1 MSGNA
6 TSDSDLD
13 LHGDDPIILIRTNS
27 SGSELQINDGGDLSL
42 SDFFG
47 VGGEGRDLSFYLML
61 TRDTSVTHSFTVEDT
76 YNRAGS
82 GYLNLHNLPTAAANA
97 WGGIESG
104 EHFVFAIARDHDVN
118 AHPEF
123 PASFYVRAV
132 DENVLIGTNVGSAIT
147 ATDPDNDT
155 LSYAL
160 SGTGAGDFNV
170 SSAGQ
175 ITAAVATLDHETTN
189 SYSLTLTA
197 SDGNGGEASATVIIT
212 INDLDERPSLTPDP
226 SGETWH
232 RNTNQQFT
240 VANTPGIIAVM
251 ITETVDTGNLTLH
264 TTENDLSCSNQTNE
278 FTVNTASTIWIRFCQ
293 NGTVSLRAEDRDD
306 STNFRDY
313 TVTIAATN
321 NAPEFAEATYSRA
334 VNENVSSGSNV
345 GTAVTAADVD
355 GDTLSYSLSG
365 TGSANFAV
373 NRGQITTVSGFS
385 PNFEDTESYSLTLTA
400 DDGNGGSDTATV
412 NITINNVDD
421 APAIDPSPTTTAMA
435 TGRNYRFRVSAR
447 LGVQNVIVRDA
458 PGNISGD
465 ITLRST
471 EAGLSCDNQ
480 SNELQL
486 ASVAEF
492 WVRAC
497 AHGTATISIEE
508 QDSAVDIRRYTV
520 TIAEA
525 VTVPDAPA
533 NLQGSPGDASVVLT
547 WQEPA
552 DGGSEILRY
561 EYTTYETPSNDS
573 YWRSTGGTSL
583 TYTVTQTSDQANP
596 TNLVNGTSYPIFVRA
611 VNVEGAGP
619 RSNRVAVTPTPPTV
633 PDAPTNLAAT
643 PGNGQVELTW
653 DAPDDGGSNITRY
666 EYSTDNGTTWTST
679 GGTATS
685 YTATQTS
692 GSPTA
697 SLSNGTEYTFRV
709 RAVNGVGDSGPSG
722 SQTATP
728 LGPPGTPGNLQVSP
742 GNQEVR
748 LTWNAAAANGANITR
763 YEYSSDNG
771 SSWRTT
777 GSTSRSYTA
786 TTISGSGGTTLQ
798 NGTEYTFRVRAVNSE
813 GNGPQSNSQTATPT
827 TNTVPGQVIGLMSS
841 PGDGFLDLS
850 WDEPPDGGSAILRY
864 EYQTTNNPWESI
876 GSTDTTFRAT
886 RRSGNGNAFVNGVFY
901 GVRIRAVNATGN
913 GAQSAGGGG
922 VPNNQPPAFSS
933 NTASRSVN
941 ENELSGTDVGA
952 VVTATDPESD
962 SINYSITGSNP
973 GSFNIDA
980 SSGQIETGQLLNHE
994 ATDSYTIRVRASA
1007 TGGSDNI
1014 DVTITVNDVNE
1025 APSFASSSYSRSVP
1039 ENSVG
1044 GTNVGVAVA
1053 ATDPDDG
1060 ESLAYT
1066 LYNGQGLF
1074 TVTNAGQIRVANN
1087 AGLNYEATT
1096 NYSLTLRATDGHG
1109 LYDEASVTI
1118 NVSDVDEAAVLG
1130 DVDVNGIARSE
1141 AEPEVALTNP
1151 DSLSTTVY
1159 FRYRTPV
1166 GSGTW
1171 LSGGSDTTSGTS
1183 ASVRLT
1189 GLTAGAQYRV
1199 QASLSLTFGD
1209 TVQADFTTIIE
1220 LPGAPAAPTATEGD
1234 TELNVTWAAPADN
1247 GGSAIID
1254 YDLQYRPQGGQWAE
1268 VSDPIGTSTT
1278 YTLTSLT
1285 NGTAYDVQVRAEN
1298 SAGDG
1303 DWSDYGTG
1311 LPLPTPSAPDAPVP
1325 ILTPA
1330 HESLQVGWAAPYDGR
1345 RVITQYDVRWKLHS
1359 QNAYP
1364 SANLDSITGT
1374 PPSTHY
1380 LIDDLANETVYDVQV
1395 RATNPLGTSP
1405 WSAAVSGGPERP
1417 TTVPGAIVRL
1427 RASAEGELVNR
1438 FPLVGSTVYIHGD
1451 FAEGNDVISCTGTL
1465 RGWVEGHEDPFNDSA
1480 AVADSSYAVP
1490 GSKYQQAQLEP
1501 KTAIY
1506 ALQAPDGTHD
1516 EASCLLY
1523 TGKRENR
1530 RADRVRVKW
1539 IEDESERPI
1548 IDWMETIKGW
1558 PGGIFMATLAFPILL
1573 GLSVGAASRS
1583 TALAGGSFLVAFGFL
1598 SAVVGLSMLALLIV
1612 IVVALGFGLAYT
1624 ILAKGT

>member
-1 MSGNA
+1 MTINPRISLFAGLAALVVVVAVLVALAARPAQAQDVTANIATFQTNNPGLEYEVLADITAGGTTTLYSRGRFGVSGNV

-13 LHGDDPIILIRTNS
+13 LPGDGPIILIRTNN
-27 SGSELQINDGGDLSL
+27 SGSELQLNDDGDLHL
-42 SDFFG
+42 GDFFG

-61 TRDTSVTHSFTVEDT
+61 TRDTSITYAFTVEDT
-76 YNRAGS
+76 FNRAGG
-82 GYLNLHNLPTAAANA
+82 GYLNLHNLPTAAAAA

-104 EHFVFAIARDHDVN
+104 EHFVFAIARDPEVN

-226 SGETWH
+226 SGQTWH
-232 RNTNQQFT
+232 RNTNRQFT

-264 TTENDLSCSNQTNE
+264 TTESDLSCSNQTDE

-365 TGSANFAV
+365 TGSANFVV
-373 NRGQITTVSGFS
+373 NRGQITTASGFS

-400 DDGNGGSDTATV
+400 DDGNGGTDTATV

-508 QDSAVDIRRYTV
+508 QNSAVDIRRYTV
-520 TIAEA
+520 TISEA
-525 VTVPDAPA
+525 VTVPDAPT

-561 EYTTYETPSNDS
+561 EYTTYETPSNAS
-573 YWRSTGGTSL
+573 YWRSTGGTAL

-596 TNLVNGTSYPIFVRA
+596 TNLVNGTSYPFFVRA

-619 RSNRVAVTPTPPTV
+619 RSNRVGVTPTPPTV

-643 PGNGQVELTW
+643 PGNGQVALSW

-666 EYSTDNGTTWTST
+666 EYSTDNGATWTST

-728 LGPPGTPGNLQVSP
+728 LGPPGTPGNLQASP

-777 GSTSRSYTA
+777 GSTSRSHTA
-786 TTISGSGGTTLQ
+786 TQISGSGGTTLQ
-798 NGTEYTFRVRAVNSE
+798 NGTAYTFRVRAVNSE
-813 GNGPQSNSQTATPT
+813 GTGPQSNSQTATPT
-827 TNTVPGQVIGLMSS
+827 TNTAPGQVIGLMSS

-850 WDEPPDGGSAILRY
+850 WDEPSDGGSEILRY

-876 GSTDTTFRAT
+876 GSADTTFRAT
-886 RRSGNGNAFVNGVFY
+886 RRSGNGNDFVNGVFY
-901 GVRIRAVNATGN
+901 GVRIRAVNATGD
-913 GAQSAGGGG
+913 GAQSAFGGG

-933 NTASRSVN
+933 ATASRSVN

-994 ATDSYTIRVRASA
+994 ATDSYTITVRAAA
-1007 TGGSDNI
+1007 TGGSDTI
-1014 DVTITVNDVNE
+1014 SVTITVDDVNE
-1025 APSFASSSYSRSVP
+1025 APAFANASYSRSVN
-1039 ENSVG
+1039 ENVSTG
-1044 GTNVGVAVA
+1044 SNVGTVIT
-1053 ATDPDDG
+1053 ATDVDG
-1060 ESLAYT
+1060 DT
-1066 LYNGQGLF
+1066 LTYALSGTGASTFAVNSS
-1074 TVTNAGQIRVANN
+1074 GQITTAAAINF
-1087 AGLNYEATT
+1087 EATSS
-1096 NYSLTLRATDGHG
+1096 YSLTLTATDTAN
-1109 LYDEASVTI
+1109 L
-1118 NVSDVDEAAVLG
+1118 SDTATVNITVNNVDEDATLTGLTVPAANVGLTE
-1130 DVDVNGIARSE
+1130 ARF
-1141 AEPEVALTNP
+1141 EVTVTNP
-1151 DSLSTTVY
+1151 DLQSTPVY
-1159 FRYRTPV
+1159 LRYRTPRTS
-1166 GSGTW
+1166 GSWTET
-1171 LSGGSDTTSGTS
+1171 SVTTSSTS
-1183 ASVRLT
+1183 GQVDVT
-1189 GLTAGAQYRV
+1189 GLTATSDYRV
-1199 QASLSLTFGD
+1199 QASLASSFPSSGRQ
-1209 TVQADFTTIIE
+1209 QADFSTT
-1220 LPGAPAAPTATEGD
+1220 ANSAPTFPSSG
-1234 TELNVTWAAPADN
+1234 
-1247 GGSAIID
+1247 
-1254 YDLQYRPQGGQWAE
+1254 
-1268 VSDPIGTSTT
+1268 VSLSI
-1278 YTLTSLT
+1278 LT
-1285 NGTAYDVQVRAEN
+1285 GH
-1298 SAGDG
+1298 SAGDPVGTPVAASDPDGESLTYSLGGTDGSDFDVEDDGQIVVG
-1303 DWSDYGTG
+1303 DSVYLDATVKDEYELTVTATDPHGATA
-1311 LPLPTPSAPDAPVP
+1311 SATVTIHVVTRSAGPEPPHDPPVP
-1325 ILTPA
+1325 TKLTDFICIGNFPGCPDTFMFLVPTALVGYMGFQNKRKGIKKVEVMGAVWVVCFMVLAISFQIPA
-1330 HESLQVGWAAPYDGR
+1330 LRIIA
-1345 RVITQYDVRWKLHS
+1345 
-1359 QNAYP
+1359 
-1364 SANLDSITGT
+1364 
-1374 PPSTHY
+1374 Y
-1380 LIDDLANETVYDVQV
+1380 LI
-1395 RATNPLGTSP
+1395 
-1405 WSAAVSGGPERP
+1405 
-1417 TTVPGAIVRL
+1417 
-1427 RASAEGELVNR
+1427 
-1438 FPLVGSTVYIHGD
+1438 
-1451 FAEGNDVISCTGTL
+1451 
-1465 RGWVEGHEDPFNDSA
+1465 A
-1480 AVADSSYAVP
+1480 AVA
-1490 GSKYQQAQLEP
+1490 
-1501 KTAIY
+1501 
-1506 ALQAPDGTHD
+1506 
-1516 EASCLLY
+1516 
-1523 TGKRENR
+1523 
-1530 RADRVRVKW
+1530 
-1539 IEDESERPI
+1539 
-1548 IDWMETIKGW
+1548 
-1558 PGGIFMATLAFPILL
+1558 
-1573 GLSVGAASRS
+1573 
-1583 TALAGGSFLVAFGFL
+1583 
-1598 SAVVGLSMLALLIV
+1598 VGLVYMGIRR
-1612 IVVALGFGLAYT
+1612 
-1624 ILAKGT
+1624 

>member
-1 MSGNA
+1 MSLTPRITRLLPLAALFVVLAAVVLFGSARPAQAQTPTANIATFQTNNPGLEYEVLADITAGGTTTLYSRGRFGVSGNA

-13 LHGDDPIILIRTNS
+13 LHGDDPIILIRTNN
-27 SGSELQINDGGDLSL
+27 SGSELQINDGGDLHL
-42 SDFFG
+42 DDFFG

-61 TRDTSVTHSFTVEDT
+61 TSDTSTTHSFTVEDT
-76 YNRAGS
+76 FNRAGG

-104 EHFVFAIARDHDVN
+104 EHFVFAIARDPDVN

-123 PASFYVRAV
+123 SALLYARAV
-132 DENVLIGTNVGSAIT
+132 DENVLIGTNVGAAIT
-147 ATDPDNDT
+147 ATDSDNDT

-170 SSAGQ
+170 SSGGQ
-175 ITAAVATLDHETTN
+175 ITAAVATLDHETTS

-197 SDGNGGEASATVIIT
+197 SDGNGGEASATVTIA

-226 SGETWH
+226 SGQTWH
-232 RNTNQQFT
+232 RNTNRQFT
-240 VANTPGIIAVM
+240 VANTPGIIAVT

-264 TTENDLSCSNQTNE
+264 TTENDLTCSNQTNE

-293 NGTVSLRAEDRDD
+293 DGTVSLRAEDRDD

-373 NRGQITTVSGFS
+373 NRGQITTASGFS

-497 AHGTATISIEE
+497 AHGTATISVEE
-508 QDSAVDIRRYTV
+508 QNSAVDVRRYTV
-520 TIAEA
+520 TISES
-525 VTVPDAPA
+525 VTVPDAPT

-561 EYTTYETPSNDS
+561 EYTTYETPSNAS
-573 YWRSTGGTSL
+573 YWRSTGGTAL

-596 TNLVNGTSYPIFVRA
+596 TNLVNGTSYPFFVRA

-728 LGPPGTPGNLQVSP
+728 LGPPGTPGNLQASP

-798 NGTEYTFRVRAVNSE
+798 NGTAYTFRVRAVNSE
-813 GNGPQSNSQTATPT
+813 GTGPQSNSQTATPT

-850 WDEPPDGGSAILRY
+850 WDEPSDGGSEILRY
-864 EYQTTNNPWESI
+864 EYQTTNNPWEST
-876 GSTDTTFRAT
+876 GSTATTFRAT
-886 RRSGNGNAFVNGVFY
+886 RRSGNGNDFVNGVFY
-901 GVRIRAVNATGN
+901 GVRIRAVNATGD

-973 GSFNIDA
+973 GSFNIDS

-1025 APSFASSSYSRSVP
+1025 SPSFASATYSRSVN
-1039 ENSVG
+1039 ENVTSGSDVG
-1044 GTNVGVAVA
+1044 AAVA
-1053 ATDPDDG
+1053 ATDPEGDTLSY
-1060 ESLAYT
+1060 SLTGTGASS
-1066 LYNGQGLF
+1066 F
-1074 TVTNAGQIRVANN
+1074 AVSSSGQITTA
-1087 AGLNYEATT
+1087 ADINYEATAS
-1096 NYSLTLRATDGHG
+1096 YSLTLTATDTANLEGTTTVNITVNDVAEAPAFASASYSRSVDENDPVGTEVGTVITAADPEGQAVSYALSGTGHTDFAVSSSGQITVASALDYETIPSYSLTLTASDGTLDGTATVTISVIDDNEIPVFASSSYDRSVDENAATGTSRRDSHNGHG
-1109 LYDEASVTI
+1109 RRRPHPDLHPGGHRRRVLRRGQRHRPDNHRGCPELRSQELLHRY
-1118 NVSDVDEAAVLG
+1118 AAGQRWHTDRHG
-1130 DVDVNGIARSE
+1130 DSKYHSQR
-1141 AEPEVALTNP
+1141 PERGPGLRVGHRHQDHRRELALWDQRRDRRCRHRPGRRQPGLHP
-1151 DSLSTTVY
+1151 D
-1159 FRYRTPV
+1159 RHRQ
-1166 GSGTW
+1166 
-1171 LSGGSDTTSGTS
+1171 
-1183 ASVRLT
+1183 R
-1189 GLTAGAQYRV
+1189 GLCRQQLR
-1199 QASLSLTFGD
+1199 
-1209 TVQADFTTIIE
+1209 
-1220 LPGAPAAPTATEGD
+1220 
-1234 TELNVTWAAPADN
+1234 ADN
-1247 GGSAIID
+1247 RRRGPGLRD
-1254 YDLQYRPQGGQWAE
+1254 HRQLFP
-1268 VSDPIGTSTT
+1268 DPDRQRRDS
-1278 YTLTSLT
+1278 
-1285 NGTAYDVQVRAEN
+1285 
-1298 SAGDG
+1298 
-1303 DWSDYGTG
+1303 
-1311 LPLPTPSAPDAPVP
+1311 
-1325 ILTPA
+1325 
-1330 HESLQVGWAAPYDGR
+1330 GR
-1345 RVITQYDVRWKLHS
+1345 HD
-1359 QNAYP
+1359 
-1364 SANLDSITGT
+1364 
-1374 PPSTHY
+1374 
-1380 LIDDLANETVYDVQV
+1380 
-1395 RATNPLGTSP
+1395 
-1405 WSAAVSGGPERP
+1405 
-1417 TTVPGAIVRL
+1417 
-1427 RASAEGELVNR
+1427 
-1438 FPLVGSTVYIHGD
+1438 
-1451 FAEGNDVISCTGTL
+1451 
-1465 RGWVEGHEDPFNDSA
+1465 RGHN
-1480 AVADSSYAVP
+1480 
-1490 GSKYQQAQLEP
+1490 
-1501 KTAIY
+1501 
-1506 ALQAPDGTHD
+1506 
-1516 EASCLLY
+1516 
-1523 TGKRENR
+1523 
-1530 RADRVRVKW
+1530 
-1539 IEDESERPI
+1539 
-1548 IDWMETIKGW
+1548 
-1558 PGGIFMATLAFPILL
+1558 
-1573 GLSVGAASRS
+1573 
-1583 TALAGGSFLVAFGFL
+1583 
-1598 SAVVGLSMLALLIV
+1598 
-1612 IVVALGFGLAYT
+1612 
-1624 ILAKGT
+1624 

>member
-1 MSGNA
+1 MTTRANVSRLLLALVVGVAVLWAGSSLPSVQAQEATENIATFQTNNPGLEYEVLADITAGGTTTLYSRGRFGVSGNV

-13 LHGDDPIILIRTNS
+13 LPGDGPIILIRTNN
-27 SGSELQINDGGDLSL
+27 SGSELQLNDDGDLHL
-42 SDFFG
+42 GDFFG

-76 YNRAGS
+76 YNRAGG
-82 GYLNLHNLPTAAANA
+82 GYLNLHNLPTAAAAA

-104 EHFVFAIARDHDVN
+104 EHFVFAIARDPDVN

-232 RNTNQQFT
+232 RNTNRQFT

-264 TTENDLSCSNQTNE
+264 TTESDLSCSNQTNE

-373 NRGQITTVSGFS
+373 NRGQITTASGFS

-525 VTVPDAPA
+525 VTVPDAPT

-561 EYTTYETPSNDS
+561 EYTTYETPSNAS
-573 YWRSTGGTSL
+573 YWRSTGGTAL

-596 TNLVNGTSYPIFVRA
+596 TNLVNGTSYPFFVRA

-643 PGNGQVELTW
+643 PGNGQVELSW

-679 GGTATS
+679 GGTSTS

-728 LGPPGTPGNLQVSP
+728 LGPPGTPGNLQASP

-786 TTISGSGGTTLQ
+786 TQISGSGGTTLQ
-798 NGTEYTFRVRAVNSE
+798 NGTAYTFRVRAVNSE
-813 GNGPQSNSQTATPT
+813 GTGPQSNSQTATPT
-827 TNTVPGQVIGLMSS
+827 TNTAPGQVIGLMSS

-850 WDEPPDGGSAILRY
+850 WDEPSDGGSEILRY

-886 RRSGNGNAFVNGVFY
+886 RRSGNGNDFVNGVFY

-913 GAQSAGGGG
+913 GAQSAGSGG

-1025 APSFASSSYSRSVP
+1025 TPSFASATYSRSVN
-1039 ENSVG
+1039 ENVTSGSDVG
-1044 GTNVGVAVA
+1044 AAVTA
-1053 ATDPDDG
+1053 SDPDGD
-1060 ESLAYT
+1060 T
-1066 LYNGQGLF
+1066 LS
-1074 TVTNAGQIRVANN
+1074 
-1087 AGLNYEATT
+1087 
-1096 NYSLTLRATDGHG
+1096 YSLT
-1109 LYDEASVTI
+1109 
-1118 NVSDVDEAAVLG
+1118 
-1130 DVDVNGIARSE
+1130 
-1141 AEPEVALTNP
+1141 
-1151 DSLSTTVY
+1151 
-1159 FRYRTPV
+1159 
-1166 GSGTW
+1166 
-1171 LSGGSDTTSGTS
+1171 
-1183 ASVRLT
+1183 
-1189 GLTAGAQYRV
+1189 
-1199 QASLSLTFGD
+1199 
-1209 TVQADFTTIIE
+1209 
-1220 LPGAPAAPTATEGD
+1220 
-1234 TELNVTWAAPADN
+1234 
-1247 GGSAIID
+1247 
-1254 YDLQYRPQGGQWAE
+1254 
-1268 VSDPIGTSTT
+1268 
-1278 YTLTSLT
+1278 
-1285 NGTAYDVQVRAEN
+1285 
-1298 SAGDG
+1298 
-1303 DWSDYGTG
+1303 GTG
-1311 LPLPTPSAPDAPVP
+1311 V
-1325 ILTPA
+1325 
-1330 HESLQVGWAAPYDGR
+1330 
-1345 RVITQYDVRWKLHS
+1345 
-1359 QNAYP
+1359 
-1364 SANLDSITGT
+1364 
-1374 PPSTHY
+1374 
-1380 LIDDLANETVYDVQV
+1380 VQ
-1395 RATNPLGTSP
+1395 
-1405 WSAAVSGGPERP
+1405 
-1417 TTVPGAIVRL
+1417 
-1427 RASAEGELVNR
+1427 
-1438 FPLVGSTVYIHGD
+1438 
-1451 FAEGNDVISCTGTL
+1451 L
-1465 RGWVEGHEDPFNDSA
+1465 RG
-1480 AVADSSYAVP
+1480 
-1490 GSKYQQAQLEP
+1490 QQLG
-1501 KTAIY
+1501 
-1506 ALQAPDGTHD
+1506 PD
-1516 EASCLLY
+1516 
-1523 TGKRENR
+1523 NR
-1530 RADRVRVKW
+1530 RR
-1539 IEDESERPI
+1539 
-1548 IDWMETIKGW
+1548 GHQ
-1558 PGGIFMATLAFPILL
+1558 L
-1573 GLSVGAASRS
+1573 
-1583 TALAGGSFLVAFGFL
+1583 
-1598 SAVVGLSMLALLIV
+1598 
-1612 IVVALGFGLAYT
+1612 
-1624 ILAKGT
+1624 

>member
-1 MSGNA
+1 MGVAVLWAGSSSLPSVQAQEATANIATFQTNNPGLEYEVLADITAGGTTTLYSRGRFGVSGNA

-13 LHGDDPIILIRTNS
+13 LHGDDPIILIRTNN
-27 SGSELQINDGGDLSL
+27 SGTELQLNDGGDLSL

-61 TRDTSVTHSFTVEDT
+61 TSDTSVTHSFTVEDT

-104 EHFVFAIARDHDVN
+104 EHFVFAIARDPDVN

-123 PASFYVRAV
+123 PASIYVRAV

-197 SDGNGGEASATVIIT
+197 SDGNGGEASATVIIN

-232 RNTNQQFT
+232 RNTNRQFT
-240 VANTPGIIAVM
+240 VANTPGIIAVT

-264 TTENDLSCSNQTNE
+264 TTESQLTCSNQTNE

-373 NRGQITTVSGFS
+373 NRGQITTASGFS

-400 DDGNGGSDTATV
+400 DDNNGGSDTATV

-508 QDSAVDIRRYTV
+508 QNSAVDIRRYTV

-525 VTVPDAPA
+525 VTVPDAPT

-561 EYTTYETPSNDS
+561 EYTTYETPANAS
-573 YWRSTGGTSL
+573 YWRSTGGTAL

-596 TNLVNGTSYPIFVRA
+596 TNLVNGTNYPFFVRA

-619 RSNRVAVTPTPPTV
+619 RSNRVGVTPTPPTV

-643 PGNGQVELTW
+643 PGNGQVALSW

-666 EYSTDNGTTWTST
+666 EYSTDNGTTWSST
-679 GGTATS
+679 GGTSTS

-728 LGPPGTPGNLQVSP
+728 LGPPGTPGNLQASP

-777 GSTSRSYTA
+777 GSTSRSHTA
-786 TTISGSGGTTLQ
+786 TQISGSGGTTLQ
-798 NGTEYTFRVRAVNSE
+798 NGTAYTFRVRAVNSE
-813 GNGPQSNSQTATPT
+813 GTGPQSNSQTATPT
-827 TNTVPGQVIGLMSS
+827 TNTAPGQVIGLMSS

-850 WDEPPDGGSAILRY
+850 WDEPSDGGSEILRY

-886 RRSGNGNAFVNGVFY
+886 RRSGNGNDFVNGVFY

-913 GAQSAGGGG
+913 GAQSAGSGG

-1025 APSFASSSYSRSVP
+1025 TPSFASATYSRSVN
-1039 ENSVG
+1039 ENVPSGSDVG
-1044 GTNVGVAVA
+1044 GAVTA
-1053 ATDPDDG
+1053 SDPDGDTLSY
-1060 ESLAYT
+1060 SLTGTGSSSFA
-1066 LYNGQGLF
+1066 
-1074 TVTNAGQIRVANN
+1074 VSSSGQITTA
-1087 AGLNYEATT
+1087 AAIDYEATK
-1096 NYSLTLRATDGHG
+1096 LLLPDPDRDG
-1109 LYDEASVTI
+1109 
-1118 NVSDVDEAAVLG
+1118 
-1130 DVDVNGIARSE
+1130 
-1141 AEPEVALTNP
+1141 PEQ
-1151 DSLSTTVY
+1151 
-1159 FRYRTPV
+1159 PV
-1166 GSGTW
+1166 GQRHSEHHGQQRDR
-1171 LSGGSDTTSGTS
+1171 GRHSD
-1183 ASVRLT
+1183 R
-1189 GLTAGAQYRV
+1189 
-1199 QASLSLTFGD
+1199 
-1209 TVQADFTTIIE
+1209 
-1220 LPGAPAAPTATEGD
+1220 
-1234 TELNVTWAAPADN
+1234 
-1247 GGSAIID
+1247 
-1254 YDLQYRPQGGQWAE
+1254 
-1268 VSDPIGTSTT
+1268 
-1278 YTLTSLT
+1278 
-1285 NGTAYDVQVRAEN
+1285 
-1298 SAGDG
+1298 
-1303 DWSDYGTG
+1303 
-1311 LPLPTPSAPDAPVP
+1311 
-1325 ILTPA
+1325 
-1330 HESLQVGWAAPYDGR
+1330 
-1345 RVITQYDVRWKLHS
+1345 
-1359 QNAYP
+1359 
-1364 SANLDSITGT
+1364 
-1374 PPSTHY
+1374 
-1380 LIDDLANETVYDVQV
+1380 
-1395 RATNPLGTSP
+1395 
-1405 WSAAVSGGPERP
+1405 
-1417 TTVPGAIVRL
+1417 
-1427 RASAEGELVNR
+1427 
-1438 FPLVGSTVYIHGD
+1438 
-1451 FAEGNDVISCTGTL
+1451 
-1465 RGWVEGHEDPFNDSA
+1465 
-1480 AVADSSYAVP
+1480 
-1490 GSKYQQAQLEP
+1490 
-1501 KTAIY
+1501 
-1506 ALQAPDGTHD
+1506 PDGP
-1516 EASCLLY
+1516 S
-1523 TGKRENR
+1523 GQR
-1530 RADRVRVKW
+1530 RAHRG
-1539 IEDESERPI
+1539 PI
-1548 IDWMETIKGW
+1548 
-1558 PGGIFMATLAFPILL
+1558 
-1573 GLSVGAASRS
+1573 
-1583 TALAGGSFLVAFGFL
+1583 
-1598 SAVVGLSMLALLIV
+1598 
-1612 IVVALGFGLAYT
+1612 
-1624 ILAKGT
+1624 